1 MGVLKISKKG
11 VELKEQ
17 VLDNI
22 SGGWHIYYLLYILNG
37 PGRGYHGI
45 YNGYKVGETV
55 KTEDKTLQE
64 AERIGLNLKDRKR
77 HGRRGYGHRSVVK

>member
-1 MGVLKISKKG
+1 MA
-11 VELKEQ
+11 
-17 VLDNI
+17 
-22 SGGWHIYYLLYILNG
+22 YLLFA
-37 PGRGYHGI
+37 I
-45 YNGYKVGETV
+45 YFKWARKVGETV